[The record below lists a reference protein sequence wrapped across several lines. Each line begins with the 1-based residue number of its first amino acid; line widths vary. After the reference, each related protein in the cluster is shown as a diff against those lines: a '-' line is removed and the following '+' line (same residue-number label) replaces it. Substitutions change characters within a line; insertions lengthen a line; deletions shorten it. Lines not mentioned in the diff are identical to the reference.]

1 MTTSTSNTGP
11 IGVAVIGAGMAGRAH
26 CAGYRSAPTLFDPP
40 LPPLRYVAVIDA
52 DAAVAADAAT
62 RYGFERSGTDWREL
76 LTDDSVHVVSIVVA
90 NALHREIAEALL
102 DAGKHVL
109 SEKPLADTIEN
120 ARAMADAAA
129 AHPDLVT
136 GTAFVYRRQPAV
148 AAIKNLVGQRL
159 GEVSHFSGRYW
170 CDYANS
176 PLTPMAWRYQ
186 GGPGTGALNDIGSH
200 LIDLA
205 EFVCGPMTHVSG
217 ASFTTL
223 VKERFVAKGTTYG
236 HSRAEL
242 TEEKKAV
249 ENDDVATFTATFA
262 NGAVGT
268 FSISR
273 IAPGHANSMAFD
285 VFAQHGAAKWDM
297 DRPAEFSVVLNES
310 DDALA
315 AYNGYNQVLVGP
327 AHPYLKGGVPMDFP
341 GVSYGVGD
349 LFGFQARAF
358 LEQVAGIEGGLPP
371 VASFADGLRDLEI
384 INAVISSAAAGG
396 ATVELPSHH

>member
-1 MTTSTSNTGP
+1 MTTTP

-26 CAGYRSAPTLFDPP
+26 CAGFRSAPTLYDPP
-40 LPPLRYVAVIDA
+40 LPPIRYVAVIDA
-52 DAAVAADAAT
+52 DAQVAADAAT
-62 RYGFERSGTDWREL
+62 RYGYERSGTDWRVL
-76 LTDDSVHVVSIVVA
+76 LDDDSVHVVSVVVA
-90 NALHREIAEALL
+90 NALHREITEALL
-102 DAGKHVL
+102 AAGKHVL
-109 SEKPLADTIEN
+109 SEKPLADTLEN
-120 ARAMADAAA
+120 ARAMVASAE

-148 AAIKNLVGQRL
+148 AAIRNLVAEQL
-159 GEVSHFSGRYW
+159 GRVSHFNGRYW

-176 PLTPMAWRYQ
+176 PLTPMAWRYT

-205 EFVCGPMTHVSG
+205 EFVCGPMVSVSG
-217 ASFTTL
+217 AAFTTL
-223 VKERFVAKGTTYG
+223 VTERFVAAGTTYG
-236 HSRAEL
+236 HSRAAL
-242 TEEKKAV
+242 TDERRAV
-249 ENDDVATFTATFA
+249 ENDDVATFTAHFA
-262 NGAVGT
+262 SGGVGT

-285 VFAQHGAAKWDM
+285 VFGEHGAAKWDM
-297 DRPAEFSVVLNES
+297 DRPAEFSVLRNAPDEAS
-310 DDALA
+310 AAL
-315 AYNGYNQVLVGP
+315 NGYNQVLVGP

-371 VASFADGLRDLEI
+371 VASFADGVRDLEVI
-384 INAVISSAAAGG
+384 AAVIASAASGG
-396 ATVELPSHH
+396 ATVELPAHP